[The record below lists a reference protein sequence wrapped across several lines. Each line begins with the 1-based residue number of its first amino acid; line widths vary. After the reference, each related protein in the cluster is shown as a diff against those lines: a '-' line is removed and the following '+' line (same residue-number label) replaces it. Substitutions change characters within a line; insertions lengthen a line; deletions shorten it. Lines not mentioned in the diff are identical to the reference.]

1 MASPQ
6 SVYRQD
12 DFSQQKYRAGLE
24 DLVKDSHTQNVI
36 RTETLAKTE
45 GMLQDYES
53 DRSRS
58 TCLAVD
64 DLHVAC
70 CRLLVSESVRHKVH
84 GGNKAAGQVV
94 DGELDRLK
102 VIIVKHLEEG
112 LVALTEGHQGGSL
125 KYNATIS
132 ASTDGSGPGPV
143 VLETSLH
150 GELTARKDEAICK
163 GGDDL
168 HVAYCRSLV
177 SENVRHKVYGGSQAA
192 VQVVDGELDRLKV
205 IIVKNLEEG
214 LVALSEGHQGGS
226 LRLNATITASTDWSD
241 QGPVCLEISL
251 NGELTARKEEAICK
265 GGEETPR
272 RSVGFHHK
280 HNSMSMP
287 NHNLASLR
295 IVPSRLKSQ
304 SPRNRYT
311 PTNQDP
317 MWGYRHNVDLNKDGA
332 LSDYRVGEHV
342 PTLRAS
348 TLVRPGT
355 NADWRIRI
363 VNVGAKRASRFGVV
377 SNSFVWKEDWY
388 DASKFGL
395 AWYFT
400 RDGFY
405 RGSTLCTDHRTRL
418 KANDILG
425 IHLSWMSDNSGCLLF
440 SVNGNHLGKMSG
452 IQGPVH
458 LACQLLNKY
467 DSVVFMEEQI
477 DKMSRSSRNDV
488 FSRSP
493 ISRSPTRNRYS
504 PTSDDEDRGGIGNFF
519 VSNPNDSV
527 LVDQSLE
534 LWIPTIVDSDAHVCL
549 DGKEIRSSVGED
561 VCLEGKEIRS
571 CVAPAV
577 PPALSQPPSQGCE
590 ISEDVPPMVATLMS
604 DVSKLQAEL
613 RLVVSGAN
621 EESDLIIKVSYVS
634 FYSALASLSKKC
646 SLSET
651 FSFRLSLER
660 DNFREKL
667 QRMLILDTEKNRNLQ
682 RLETDLLTLQ
692 SQVKIPSSDPCHI
705 TFSTT

>member
-1 MASPQ
+1 MAFSG
-6 SVYRQD
+6 YRQD
-12 DFSQQKYRAGLE
+12 DFSQQKYRAELE
-24 DLVKDSHTQNVI
+24 DLVKDAHSQNLI

-53 DRSRS
+53 VRSRS
-58 TCLAVD
+58 TVD
-64 DLHVAC
+64 DLHVAN
-70 CRLLVSESVRHKVH
+70 CRSLVSESVRHKVY
-84 GGNKAAGQVV
+84 GGNQAAGQVV

-102 VIIVKHLEEG
+102 VIIVKHLQEG
-112 LVALTEGHQGGSL
+112 LG
-125 KYNATIS
+125 
-132 ASTDGSGPGPV
+132 
-143 VLETSLH
+143 
-150 GELTARKDEAICK
+150 
-163 GGDDL
+163 
-168 HVAYCRSLV
+168 
-177 SENVRHKVYGGSQAA
+177 
-192 VQVVDGELDRLKV
+192 
-205 IIVKNLEEG
+205 
-214 LVALSEGHQGGS
+214 ALSEGHQGGS
-226 LRLNATITASTDWSD
+226 LRLNATITASTDGSD
-241 QGPVCLEISL
+241 QGPVCLKISL
-251 NGELTARKEEAICK
+251 TGELTARKEETICK

-272 RSVGFHHK
+272 RSVGSHHK
-280 HNSMSMP
+280 HISMSMP

-295 IVPSRLKSQ
+295 IVPSSLKSQ
-304 SPRNRYT
+304 SPRNRYA

-317 MWGYRHNVDLNKDGA
+317 MWGYRHNVDLNKEGA

-377 SNSFVWKEDWY
+377 SNNFVWKEDWY

-395 AWYFT
+395 AWYLT

-405 RGSTLCTDHRTRL
+405 KGSTLCTDHRTRL

-477 DKMSRSSRNDV
+477 DKISRSPRNDV

-519 VSNPNDSV
+519 VSNPQQDSV

-534 LWIPTIVDSDAHVCL
+534 LWIPTVVDSEVDVCL

-561 VCLEGKEIRS
+561 VCFEGKEIRS

-577 PPALSQPPSQGCE
+577 PSSLSQSPSPSRE
-590 ISEDVPPMVATLMS
+590 ISEGVPPMVATLMR

-621 EESDLIIKVSYVS
+621 EESNLIIKVSYVS
-634 FYSALASLSKKC
+634 FYSALASLSNKS

-692 SQVKIPSSDPCHI
+692 SQVKIASSDPCHI